1 MTAPKRPYIIICEG
15 NSEYAY
21 IQKLNRF
28 LVENNY
34 NFTLIA
40 KIVGTGH
47 YKSVQKKY
55 LYEHKNN
62 PKLPIKIWVD
72 KDTYVRNDE
81 GDRDNYEHK
90 SSTDFLFSIMNFED
104 FLALHTDEKT
114 LENWFQICSRKRHH
128 ISPMKEAEYLP
139 LVKEHLFPN
148 YTKGDI
154 PFEITSE
161 KLEQLFKQKNNPKY
175 FFRCGFAD
183 LLEELM
189 KESKKSSKSA

>member
-62 PKLPIKIWVD
+62 SKLPIKIWVD
-72 KDTYVRNDE
+72 KDTYVRNDD
-81 GDRDNYEHK
+81 GDKDNYARK
-90 SSTDFLFSIMNFED
+90 LPKIPDFLFSTMNFED
-104 FLALHTDEKT
+104 FLALHTDKRT

-128 ISPMKEAEYLP
+128 LSPMKETEYLP
-139 LVKEHLFPN
+139 LVKEHLFSN
-148 YTKGDI
+148 YSKGDI

-161 KLEQLFKQKNNPKY
+161 RLEQLFKQKDIKEY

-183 LLEELM
+183 FLEELM
-189 KESKKSSKSA
+189 NTNK

>member
-15 NSEYAY
+15 TSEYAY

-34 NFTLIA
+34 DFTLNA
-40 KIVGTGH
+40 KIVGSGH
-47 YKSVQKKY
+47 YKPIQKKY
-55 LYEHKNN
+55 LYERKNN

-81 GDRDNYEHK
+81 GDRENYEK
-90 SSTDFLFSIMNFED
+90 KPSKIPDFLFSTMNFED
-104 FLALHTDEKT
+104 FLALHTDKET
-114 LENWFQICSRKRHH
+114 LEHWFQICSRKKHH
-128 ISPMKEAEYLP
+128 ITPLKESDYLP
-139 LVKEHLFPN
+139 LVKEHLFAN
-148 YTKGDI
+148 YSKGDI

-161 KLEQLFKQKNNPKY
+161 KLEQLFKQKEEY

-183 LLEELM
+183 FLEKLIY
-189 KESKKSSKSA
+189 

>member
-28 LVENNY
+28 LSENNY

-47 YKSVQKKY
+47 YKSVQQKY

-81 GDRDNYEHK
+81 GDKDNYAHK
-90 SSTDFLFSIMNFED
+90 SAKIPDFLFSMMNFED
-104 FLALHTDEKT
+104 FLALHTDKKT
-114 LENWFQICSRKRHH
+114 CSRRKHH
-128 ISPMKEAEYLP
+128 LSPMKETEYLP
-139 LVKEHLFPN
+139 LVKEYLFPN
-148 YTKGDI
+148 YSKGDI

-161 KLEQLFKQKNNPKY
+161 RLEQLFKQKDIKEY

-183 LLEELM
+183 LLEELI
-189 KESKKSSKSA
+189 KTSK